1 MLRGM
6 AEVRSTASQRRADAV
21 AVAMRVIA
29 DDGLT
34 TGALQRVADEIG
46 VSQPYVFRLF
56 GSKQGL
62 LLACVDEVEERVRTA
77 FRAAAAD
84 RPGDP
89 MTAMGAGFRE
99 LLSGG
104 VTGGLWLQASAIAR
118 RDEVVAER
126 CRGVITVLLGES
138 AALTG
143 AGADD
148 LARFLADG
156 ALVVLLQAIGVDL
169 ADGTRAAVGSLLPG
183 AAS

>member
-1 MLRGM
+1 M
-6 AEVRSTASQRRADAV
+6 RSTATRRRADAV

-34 TGALQRVADEIG
+34 TAALQRVADEIG

-62 LLACVDEVEERVRTA
+62 LLACIDEVGARVRTA
-77 FRAAAAD
+77 FRAAAAE

-104 VTGGLWLQASAIAR
+104 ATGGLWLQASAIAR
-118 RDEVVAER
+118 RDEVVAAR
-126 CRGVITVLLGES
+126 CRDVIAVLLDES

-156 ALVVLLQAIGVDL
+156 ALVVLLQAIRVDL
-169 ADGTRAAVGSLLPG
+169 SSGTRAAVGALLPG
-183 AAS
+183 RATA